1 MLSIYLAY
9 IYAIYPSISSLGCP
23 LTHLWGWPDSQR
35 SSRTSAYGV
44 IPGPH
49 AWASDPCEWP
59 GKYTTPADWHDVNQA
74 RLDCQNCTDTLIL
87 CDSQLAWDT
96 GQIQSFWLPIV
107 QHQSLGL
114 SIEQVL
120 ALVHLRYEHG
130 AVSSLQ
136 HPRVVRMA
144 AGILCPVNQ
153 SSLLSRVVTHPFW
166 KLHSTCLSALLRWL
180 LLSLPGTLRQLL
192 YNVIR
197 SFLHISSF
205 ASNWCNVVLSLVGL
219 KLCQGKA
226 VIPYMNIMAHP
237 TPSMA
242 PLTGVNE

>member
-1 MLSIYLAY
+1 MCMYIYICYLSIH
-9 IYAIYPSISSLGCP
+9 IFSWVPSDPSVR
-23 LTHLWGWPDSQR
+23 LTRFPEELQNICLWGYPRAPCLGIR
-35 SSRTSAYGV
+35 SMWVDWQVYHSCWL
-44 IPGPH
+44 
-49 AWASDPCEWP
+49 AWCESSKTGLSELYRHIDFVW
-59 GKYTTPADWHDVNQA
+59 
-74 RLDCQNCTDTLIL
+74 L
-87 CDSQLAWDT
+87 SLAWDT

-114 SIEQVL
+114 SIEQAL
-120 ALVHLRYEHG
+120 ALVHLHYEHG

-144 AGILCPVNQ
+144 AVILCPVNQ
-153 SSLLSRVVTHPFW
+153 SSLASRVVTHPFW
-166 KLHSTCLSALLRWL
+166 KPHSTCLSALLGWL

-205 ASNWCNVVLSLVGL
+205 ASNCSNVVLSLVGL
-219 KLCQGKA
+219 KLCQGRA
-226 VIPYMNIMAHP
+226 VTPCMNMMAHP

-242 PLTGVNE
+242 PLIGGNE